1 MMKGNATQDELSN
14 IDREINMV
22 EDRLASAKDRQ
33 ALAKAGYAASIGNAQ
48 VEKDSRND
56 VVAARQSERE
66 AARLVESAKHTGNI
80 SAQEQDVVRKTAGAM
95 SDSITKL
102 RNYAQNDLSKAENAR
117 GALKYMSNNHNQA
130 FTDTDKENI
139 STFANDTSQNVEVAK
154 QELDNAKKGNASK
167 SYVASLSQRVMDANK
182 LQASAQTVL
191 GAIESGHVTDQ
202 AITAQEQIVASIAN
216 EKVQAEKEMA
226 NLNQASGNGE
236 TISRG
241 VYHKAQSNLNTAN
254 QRAQVANKTLSSLHA
269 MKAAGT
275 NQLSGSQMDRAV
287 QQAEQQISEAQNRH
301 NTLKEAS
308 NAINHVNTG
317 GQINRD
323 NLMKIVNGQKLVQQA
338 SSQRAD
344 LKRSEFKKVDTKLA
358 TLKSQLANGKPVG
371 LEVQRMQNN
380 YDRIEKELIQIE
392 NQEKAVRS
400 SGRTFKN
407 TGRSMVN
414 NLKVAQENLVEKQN
428 LKVSR
433 ETEYQEIL
441 KTGGYTQEQLANL
454 SKEANNNRVKLEK
467 HGNNYA
473 RERKNEVAKIQ
484 EELKRADSIMNEK

>member
-1 MMKGNATQDELSN
+1 
-14 IDREINMV
+14 
-22 EDRLASAKDRQ
+22 
-33 ALAKAGYAASIGNAQ
+33 
-48 VEKDSRND
+48 
-56 VVAARQSERE
+56 
-66 AARLVESAKHTGNI
+66 
-80 SAQEQDVVRKTAGAM
+80 
-95 SDSITKL
+95 
-102 RNYAQNDLSKAENAR
+102 
-117 GALKYMSNNHNQA
+117 
-130 FTDTDKENI
+130 
-139 STFANDTSQNVEVAK
+139 
-154 QELDNAKKGNASK
+154 
-167 SYVASLSQRVMDANK
+167 
-182 LQASAQTVL
+182 
-191 GAIESGHVTDQ
+191 
-202 AITAQEQIVASIAN
+202 
-216 EKVQAEKEMA
+216 
-226 NLNQASGNGE
+226 
-236 TISRG
+236 
-241 VYHKAQSNLNTAN
+241 QSNLNTAN

-484 EELKRADSIMNEK
+484 AELNRADSIMNEK